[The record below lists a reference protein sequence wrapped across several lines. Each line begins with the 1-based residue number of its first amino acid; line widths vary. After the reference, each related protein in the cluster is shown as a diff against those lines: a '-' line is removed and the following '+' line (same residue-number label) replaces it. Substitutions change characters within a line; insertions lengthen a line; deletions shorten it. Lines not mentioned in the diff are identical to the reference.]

1 MLARF
6 FNPVRCVCGPGALDT
21 LPELIGGRSC
31 ALVIFPEA
39 RALGL
44 LGRLERILAASRCHL
59 VEDVQAN
66 PDVAELAGQY
76 DAFQE
81 VASPT
86 DVVVAVG
93 GGSVIDTAKVLMVR
107 TASGRFAD
115 LHALVSG
122 GAAPPPAGFREL
134 IAVPTTAGTG
144 SEVTPWATVWDRGRG
159 LKHSLHLA
167 QTWPTAAVVDPELTL
182 SLPWPLTR
190 QTGLDALS
198 HALES
203 IWNVRANPV
212 SDTLAVAACREI
224 LDVLPRLGQAPSDL
238 ELRGRMS
245 LAALHAG
252 LAFSNTQT
260 ALAHS
265 ISYALTLHYGVP
277 HGIACSFSLPMV
289 LEMAL
294 GRDAGRDRVL
304 AQALGTLDEAPR
316 RLAGFLRALGVGTRF
331 SDHGVGDA
339 DARRIVAEALGG
351 ARGRNFIG
359 KPSDA
364 IA

>member
-1 MLARF
+1 
-6 FNPVRCVCGPGALDT
+6 VR
-21 LPELIGGRSC
+21 
-31 ALVIFPEA
+31 
-39 RALGL
+39 
-44 LGRLERILAASRCHL
+44 
-59 VEDVQAN
+59 AN

-76 DAFQE
+76 DAFQRD
-81 VASPT
+81 AAAA
-86 DVVVAVG
+86 DVIVAVG

-107 TASGRFAD
+107 TPGARFAELHD
-115 LHALVSG
+115 LVAG
-122 GAAPPPAGFREL
+122 RAAPPPARFREL

-144 SEVTPWATVWDRGRG
+144 SEVTPWATVWDRDRG

-167 QTWPTAAVVDPELTL
+167 QTWPTAAIVDPELTL

-203 IWNVRANPV
+203 IWNVKANPV
-212 SDTLAVAACREI
+212 SDTFAVAACREI
-224 LDVLPRLGQAPSDL
+224 IAVLPLLERAPGDRDL
-238 ELRGRMS
+238 RSRMS
-245 LAALHAG
+245 IAALQAG

-265 ISYALTLHYGVP
+265 ISYALTLRHGVP

-289 LEMAL
+289 LEMAR

-304 AQALGTLDEAPR
+304 VQALGPLDEASH
-316 RLAGFLRALGVGTRF
+316 RLAELLRSLGVGTRF

-339 DARRIVAEALGG
+339 ESRRIVADALDG

-359 KPSDA
+359 KSA
-364 IA
+364 ASA